1 MEMIKKDSLLLTGAV
16 IALGLAGCAKSPVY
30 GLNDANKKYLEAYVT
45 TYYPDATPTALG
57 SYIIEQKDGDGDL
70 LDSYDYIRCS
80 YTVRTLDNQVSGTT
94 DKILCQQLGEYDPS
108 YCYNPEIWDREDDAL
123 YAGIE
128 ELIYG
133 KHVGVY
139 TKAIVPGWLLNSSR
153 YDTAKEYLD
162 NESGTN
168 GIYEFKVVEAFDDV
182 TVWET
187 DSLVR
192 FMKVHYPQVETYDT
206 MSVFDSTKRYAQ
218 YYVRKK
224 TSPYP
229 DSTFDASAKVYLN
242 YVGRRL
248 DGVVFDTNIA
258 DTAKFYGIY
267 DSGTTYGPTL
277 INWGDTYD
285 DLTMTSSETDIIS
298 GFKFALFYMKPYE
311 AGTTIFHS
319 QYGYSYSGSGN
330 TIPSYSPLQFDLY
343 LTDED

>member
-1 MEMIKKDSLLLTGAV
+1 M
-16 IALGLAGCAKSPVY
+16 
-30 GLNDANKKYLEAYVT
+30 
-45 TYYPDATPTALG
+45 
-57 SYIIEQKDGDGDL
+57 
-70 LDSYDYIRCS
+70 
-80 YTVRTLDNQVSGTT
+80 
-94 DKILCQQLGEYDPS
+94 
-108 YCYNPEIWDREDDAL
+108 
-123 YAGIE
+123 
-128 ELIYG
+128 
-133 KHVGVY
+133 
-139 TKAIVPGWLLNSSR
+139 
-153 YDTAKEYLD
+153 
-162 NESGTN
+162 
-168 GIYEFKVVEAFDDV
+168 
-182 TVWET
+182 
-187 DSLVR
+187 
-192 FMKVHYPQVETYDT
+192 
-206 MSVFDSTKRYAQ
+206 
-218 YYVRKK
+218 
-224 TSPYP
+224 
-229 DSTFDASAKVYLN
+229 YLN